1 MNPGVSIVISTRNRC
16 NDVVTA
22 IESSLEQRYE
32 PLEILLYDDASTD
45 GTAEVVRERF
55 PEVRLV
61 ASDEQRGYLVW
72 RNQGFRDANGEYVI
86 SLDDDSY
93 FTDPD
98 TISRVV
104 ELFAEYPQAAAIALP
119 YCEPRRGRGNNRMP
133 PCRVGTPLR
142 SYVGCAHAI
151 RRQLALEAGGY
162 RELLTHQGE
171 EKDLCIRLRDRG
183 WDVIYGDS
191 PPLVHM
197 YSENRDRHRHNYYGY
212 RNTLL
217 FSALN
222 VPHPYA
228 VPRMLLDSLQLLG
241 HRFSIGALPSSL
253 RAVAAGWI
261 AGAQY
266 LSERA
271 PVSRTTYHQY
281 RSLPGHGPLEYA
293 SECPRPLRRNSL
305 AQSS

>member
-16 NDVVTA
+16 GDAVTA
-22 IESSLEQRYE
+22 IESSLAQRYE
-32 PLEILLYDDASTD
+32 PLEVLLYDDASTD
-45 GTAEVVRERF
+45 GTAEVVRDRF

-61 ASDEQRGYLVW
+61 ASDKQQGYLVW
-72 RNQGFRDANGEYVI
+72 RNQGFRDASGEYVI

-93 FTDPD
+93 FTDAD
-98 TISRVV
+98 TVTRVV
-104 ELFAEYPQAAAIALP
+104 ELFAASPQAAAIALP
-119 YCEPRRGRGNNRMP
+119 YCEPQRGQGNSRMS
-133 PCRVGTPLR
+133 PCPAGTPLR

-151 RRQLALEAGGY
+151 RRQLALDAGGY

-171 EKDLCIRLRDRG
+171 EKDLCIRLRDHG
-183 WDVIYGDS
+183 WDIVYGDS

-197 YSENRDRHRHNYYGY
+197 YSENRDRQRHNYYGY

-241 HRFSIGALPSSL
+241 HRFSLGALPASL
-253 RAVAAGWI
+253 HAVAAGWI
-261 AGAQY
+261 AGARH
-266 LSERA
+266 LADRA
-271 PVSRTTYHQY
+271 PVTHATYRQY
-281 RSLPGHGPLEYA
+281 RSLPGHGPLEYPE
-293 SECPRPLRRNSL
+293 ECAPPLRRGSMANF
-305 AQSS
+305 Q